1 MHTHLLLTLLFTYSY
16 PSLFINLPVVERDR
30 QEQIR
35 LKAEKLLKEKYESE
49 MFSQSF
55 IQNARDAV
63 EQERRE
69 AERRKQLNLDNAN
82 QLQEHI
88 AIRRQQEE
96 LERQNVYL
104 QQKEMEYMEK
114 LHAEKLRNQ
123 GECLCQC
130 FYQFSE

>member
-1 MHTHLLLTLLFTYSY
+1 M
-16 PSLFINLPVVERDR
+16 ERDR
-30 QEQIR
+30 LEQIR
-35 LKAEKLLKEKYESE
+35 LKAEKLLKEKYESD
-49 MFSQSF
+49 MFSQQF
-55 IQNARDAV
+55 IQNARDSV

-88 AIRRQQEE
+88 MIRRQQEE

-123 GECLCQC
+123 GKCMSVCDCLCV
-130 FYQFSE
+130 